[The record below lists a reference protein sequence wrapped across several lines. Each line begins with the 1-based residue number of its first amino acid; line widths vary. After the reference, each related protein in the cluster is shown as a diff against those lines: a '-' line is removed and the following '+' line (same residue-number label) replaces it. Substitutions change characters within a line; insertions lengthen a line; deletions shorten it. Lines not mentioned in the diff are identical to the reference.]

1 VKLNSKLYQQTLTY
15 LIRFMGETVKL
26 DRDFF
31 DCRFVLWGMTQD
43 FFIELLAL
51 VLNQYFFGMAE
62 YL

>member
-1 VKLNSKLYQQTLTY
+1 
-15 LIRFMGETVKL
+15 MGEMEKL

-31 DCRFVLWGMTQD
+31 DCSFVLCGMIQD

-51 VLNQYFFGMAE
+51 FLNRYFFGMAE